1 MFGRAYPH
9 SPSSDR
15 VNMRRRA
22 RGPRV
27 RIALPPPESPVSASL
42 FRGCTRKGPLSIEEL
57 GGTAPPGLARS
68 DRDRG
73 RLSSRD
79 FRALALFRRR
89 PPERVEGFVIAGIR
103 KPAQK
108 RTFQPLSPGGMA
120 VKPA

>member
-1 MFGRAYPH
+1 MYAFSHPIPFAKETAPFARGDRGFE
-9 SPSSDR
+9 SPFL
-15 VNMRRRA
+15 RRR
-22 RGPRV
+22 V
-27 RIALPPPESPVSASL
+27 PVSASL